1 MVLLVSSSSGKKPM
15 KKSLRHLASD
25 ILDQVQRNKSFAG
38 FLLDKCLEEN
48 ALSGTPD
55 GRLLTHLV
63 YGVLRQRGHL
73 DWILAKLCRGNW
85 EKTDDSIKNILRIG
99 LFQLKFTSRL
109 PAFAVVDEAV
119 KVAKKINISKSGL
132 VNAVLRNYLRHGAEI
147 TFPSAEKSPAEF
159 IAAFHSHPLWLVKS
173 WIKIFGIQGTQALC
187 SANNE
192 MPPLTLRTNTLKI
205 SRNELKE
212 KLSKAGFNLKC
223 TSFSPDGLV
232 LDNATSPV
240 QKTSFF
246 EDGYLRIQD
255 EASQLIS
262 YVVNPKNSESIL
274 DVCAGTGGKTTHL
287 AAIVKNRGKILAID
301 YDFNKIEELKKES
314 KRLGITII
322 ETSIADLTEELPN
335 LLKDKFDHVLVDAPC
350 SGLGTLRR
358 NPEIKWHFTAAD
370 FLDLNKTQQ
379 TILQNASVAVKNG
392 GRLIYSTC
400 SLAPQENE
408 NIVSKF
414 LKQNPDFS
422 ISPPPEAISSQLIDS
437 DKYFRTFP
445 HLHNMDGFFAAI
457 LKRK

>member
-1 MVLLVSSSSGKKPM
+1 M
-15 KKSLRHLASD
+15 KKSARHLASD
-25 ILDQVQRNKSFAG
+25 ILHQVQRNKSFAG
-38 FLLDKCLEEN
+38 FILDECLEKN

-55 GRLLTHLV
+55 GRLLTNLV

-119 KVAKKINISKSGL
+119 KITKIVNVSKSGF
-132 VNAVLRNYLRHGAEI
+132 VNAVLRNYLRRGSEI
-147 TFPSAEKSPAEF
+147 AFPSPEKNPAEY
-159 IAAFHSHPLWLVKS
+159 IAAYYSHPLWLVKS
-173 WIKIFGIQGTQALC
+173 WIKTFGINKTQALC

-205 SRNELKE
+205 SRNELKK
-212 KLSKAGFNLKC
+212 KLMEAGFKLKC

-232 LDNATSPV
+232 IDYAPSPI
-240 QKTSFF
+240 QKTIFF
-246 EDGYLRIQD
+246 HEGYLRIQD
-255 EASQLIS
+255 EASQLVS
-262 YVVNPKNSESIL
+262 YVVNPENSDSIL

-287 AAIVKNRGKILAID
+287 AAIMNDNGKILALD
-301 YDFNKIEELKKES
+301 YDFKKIEELKKES
-314 KRLGITII
+314 KRLGITNI
-322 ETSIADLTEELPN
+322 EAHIADLTEGLPN

-370 FLDLNKTQQ
+370 FSDLNKTQQ
-379 TILQNASVAVKNG
+379 TILQNASSALKSRG
-392 GRLIYSTC
+392 HLIYSTC

-408 NIVSKF
+408 NIINNF
-414 LKQNPDFS
+414 LKQNADFS
-422 ISPPPEAISSQLIDS
+422 IFPPPEAISSKLIDS
-437 DKYFRTFP
+437 NGYFRTYP
-445 HLHNMDGFFAAI
+445 HLHNMDSFFAAI